1 MPLPHC
7 ILCRLPVKFVN
18 MNFSTP
24 ALVVDL
30 DKMEANIKHWQAEI
44 NKHGV
49 ALRPHVKTH
58 KIPAIAQMQLAAG
71 ASGITVAK
79 VAEAEVFAEG
89 GCDDIFIAYPVIGAD
104 KWQRAAQLAKR
115 IKLIV
120 GVESEVGVR
129 GLSMAA
135 VEAGATILVRV
146 EVDTGLNRS
155 GVQSSQTKDLCK
167 LILTLPGLELDGL
180 FTYRGN
186 GFAGAGGRSPHA
198 LGLEEGEIMV
208 RIAEHV
214 RAQGIAIRNISG
226 GSTPT
231 ALAFASV
238 PGITEARPGTYVFSD
253 YMQAARGIVSYDDIA
268 LTIYCTVIS
277 KQGPSKFTVDGGSK
291 TFCGDIAYR
300 GTDLKGYA
308 KLIGKEIYVE
318 SLSEEHGVVRCD
330 EPFDVNIGDVLAFHP
345 VHVCTTVNLSD
356 ALIGVRSDKV
366 EVVWPVLA
374 RGKRT

>member
-1 MPLPHC
+1 
-7 ILCRLPVKFVN
+7 

-30 DKMEANIKHWQAEI
+30 DKMETNIHKWQDAI
-44 NKHGV
+44 GKHGV

-58 KIPAIAQMQLAAG
+58 KIPDIARLQIVGG

-79 VAEAEVFAEG
+79 VAEAEVFAAHD
-89 GCDDIFIAYPVIGAD
+89 CDDIFIAYPVIGAD

-129 GLSMAA
+129 GLSDAA
-135 VEAGATILVRV
+135 NQAGSTLLVRV
-146 EVDTGLNRS
+146 EIDTGLNRS
-155 GVQSSQTKDLCK
+155 GIQPSQTEALCR
-167 LILTLPGLELDGL
+167 LIQSLPGLELDGL
-180 FTYRGN
+180 FTYRSSI
-186 GFAGAGGRSPHA
+186 FAGASGRSPHA
-198 LGLEEGEIMV
+198 LGIEEGQIMV
-208 RIAEHV
+208 RIAEHL
-214 RAQGIAIRNISG
+214 RAQGIAIRSLSG

-231 ALAFASV
+231 ARAFASV
-238 PGITEARPGTYVFSD
+238 PGITEARPGTYIFND
-253 YMQAARGIVSYDDIA
+253 YMQAARGIVNDDEIA

-277 KQGPSKFTVDGGSK
+277 VLGPNKFTVDGGSK

-300 GTDLKGYA
+300 GTDLKGYG
-308 KLIGKEIYVE
+308 KLVGKEVYVD

-330 EPFDVNIGDVLAFHP
+330 EPMEVRVGDVLAFHP

-356 ALIGVRSDKV
+356 ELIGMRNG
-366 EVVWPVLA
+366 EIERIWPILA

>member
-1 MPLPHC
+1 
-7 ILCRLPVKFVN
+7 
-18 MNFSTP
+18 MNLSTP

-30 DKMEANIKHWQAEI
+30 DKMEANIRKWQEAI
-44 NKHGV
+44 GKYGV

-58 KIPAIAQMQLAAG
+58 KIPDIAKRQLAAG

-79 VAEAEVFAEG
+79 VAEAEVFAAH
-89 GCDDIFIAYPVIGAD
+89 GCDDIFIAYPVIGPD

-115 IKLIV
+115 MKLIV

-129 GLSMAA
+129 GLSDAA
-135 VEAGATILVRV
+135 AQAGATALVRV

-155 GVQSSQTKDLCK
+155 GIQPSQTEALCK
-167 LILTLPGLELDGL
+167 LILSLPGLELDGI
-180 FTYRGN
+180 FTYRSAS
-186 GFAGAGGRSPHA
+186 FAGAGNHSPHV
-198 LGLEEGEIMV
+198 LGIEEGEIMV
-208 RIAEHV
+208 RIAEHL
-214 RAQGIAIRNISG
+214 RGQGIPIHHISG

-231 ALAFASV
+231 AQAFASV
-238 PGITEARPGTYVFSD
+238 SGVTEARPGTYIFSD
-253 YMQAARGIVSYDDIA
+253 YMQAGRGIVSYDDVA

-277 KQGPSKFTVDGGSK
+277 VLSPTKFTVDGGSK

-300 GTDLKGYA
+300 GTDLKGYG
-308 KLIGKEIYVE
+308 KLIGKEVYVD

-330 EPFDVNIGDVLAFHP
+330 EPMTVNVGDVLAFHP

-356 ALIGVRSDKV
+356 ELIGVRNGII
-366 EVVWPVLA
+366 ENVWPVLA